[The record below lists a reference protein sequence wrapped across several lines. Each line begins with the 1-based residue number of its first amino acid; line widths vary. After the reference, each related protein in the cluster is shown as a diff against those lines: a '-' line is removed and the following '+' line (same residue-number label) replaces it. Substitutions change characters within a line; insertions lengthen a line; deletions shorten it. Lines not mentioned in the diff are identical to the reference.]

1 MKVKCSE
8 AIILFL
14 SHNFVWTL
22 ILKLERKQKEEEEA
36 LNTASR
42 PVLEGGSTV
51 LYPMSLDY
59 KKKKIIIK
67 THLFVL
73 WNLYT
78 FNSNRRE
85 P

>member
-8 AIILFL
+8 AISFYFFIISQL
-14 SHNFVWTL
+14 S
-22 ILKLERKQKEEEEA
+22 EEKKEA
-36 LNTASR
+36 LNT
-42 PVLEGGSTV
+42 GSLREAL
-51 LYPMSLDY
+51 LYGIQCLQTR
-59 KKKKIIIK
+59 KETLLK
-67 THLFVL
+67 TQLFVL